1 LPLLSLLECELP
13 SLSLLLLPWVLAWA
27 FDLLALRP
35 DQQNLK
41 YSC

>member
-13 SLSLLLLPWVLAWA
+13 SLSLLLLAWA